1 MNETN
6 PEQRVNIHRKGLV
19 RFFSLAIIATL
30 YSINLG
36 QLLAMVPDQPR
47 TSLDIL
53 VAPTKYQSTY

>member
-1 MNETN
+1 
-6 PEQRVNIHRKGLV
+6 
-19 RFFSLAIIATL
+19 LAIIATL